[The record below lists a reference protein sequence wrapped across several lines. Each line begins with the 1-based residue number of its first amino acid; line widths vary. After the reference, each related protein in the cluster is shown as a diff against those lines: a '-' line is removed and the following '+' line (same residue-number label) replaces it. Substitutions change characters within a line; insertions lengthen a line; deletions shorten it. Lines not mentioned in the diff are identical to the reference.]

1 MQKTRMGISVGL
13 LAAVIYFSGFFAGF
27 LTTTLLAGYVLLFE
41 ENGWLRRNT
50 IKAFVLMIIFML
62 ASAIIGFIPNLLDF
76 IYDIVVLFNGSFSYL
91 KVSQF
96 LSIITDILSIAEKVL
111 FLVLGFMALN
121 QRSVNLPVIDNL
133 INKYTA

>member
-96 LSIITDILSIAEKVL
+96 LSIITDILGIAEKVL